1 MMKFD
6 IAKEIGAVTREVA
19 SREHEGKPARV
30 VVATRIYK
38 TDIDDAWEAITSAER
53 IPRWFLPITG
63 ELRLGGRYQL
73 QGNAGGTITTCDP
86 PRHLAMTW
94 EMGGQVSWVDVK
106 LFEEPGDR
114 TRLELEHIAHVDD
127 GLWEQ
132 FGPGAVGIGWDLSLV
147 GLGRHLEGKATIERA
162 EAEAWMATPEAKD
175 LMERSNDDW
184 CRASIAAGTP
194 ADAAKAAAARTIA
207 AYTGGGDHH

>member
-1 MMKFD
+1 MKFD
-6 IAKEIGAVTREVA
+6 IVKEIGAVTREVA

-30 VVATRIYK
+30 VVATRTYN
-38 TDIDDAWEAITSAER
+38 TDIADAWEALTSAER

-86 PRHLAMTW
+86 PKHLALTW
-94 EMGGQVSWVDVK
+94 EMRDQVSWVDVK

-114 TRLELEHIAHVDD
+114 TRLVLEHIAHIDD
-127 GLWEQ
+127 GLWTQ
-132 FGPGAVGIGWDLSLV
+132 FGPGAVGIGWDLALV
-147 GLGRHLEGKATIERA
+147 GLGRHLEEKGTIERA

-175 LMERSNDDW
+175 FMERSNDGW
-184 CRASIAAGTP
+184 CRASIACGTP
-194 ADAAKAAAARTIA
+194 ADEAKAAAARTIA